1 MKLYFFEAYFDK
13 LGRTCE
19 LLDSTPTLEQYAKD
33 TKMLRLAAD
42 DRSAAESMVKK
53 EYPSARF
60 LLLHEVRELD
70 V

>member
-13 LGRTCE
+13 SGQSCE
-19 LLDSTPTLEQYAKD
+19 LDKSPNLDDYSKE
-33 TKMLRLAAD
+33 TKMLRLAAED
-42 DRSAAESMVKK
+42 KSIAESMIKAD
-53 EYPSARF
+53 YPSAKY